1 MMQAFSLAHPLSQ
14 PPETVLPGL
23 SAPLVALL
31 TQAAAPDR
39 VALVG
44 GAVRDLLRH
53 RLHNDPWT
61 GLPDLDLVVE
71 GGHYVVEP
79 PPAADAG
86 SPVGAGAPS
95 ASAEPDRDATPS
107 GCAVQ
112 GDGEAP
118 AAAGLPAAHRLA
130 RRLRRSLE
138 PGDVPFYQEHAAYGT
153 VELEVLLPDGPLL
166 LDVATARRETYPE
179 PARNPCVCFA
189 RLEDDLARR
198 DFTINAMALVLGGA
212 GAEHRATGVPAGL
225 LDPYGGRDDLGH
237 RLLRFLHAR
246 SVRDD
251 PTRVL
256 RGARYA
262 ARMGFDL
269 APDSQAQLTDTL
281 AAWPWPW
288 QPGDPPGAAPP
299 ALGTRLR
306 MELEL
311 LLERE
316 AWPRGLAALQRW
328 GALVLLDG
336 SLQADRHWHRRL
348 RWASR
353 AGLPLLPALLT
364 AAADPVA
371 LAERLQLPHRQHRLL
386 VGFVAL
392 RRRLLELAGQG
403 DGQGPLWPDWRAD
416 QWSALLEEPGH
427 GPEAVALALAA
438 AVGPRRPLLRWWLRW
453 RHLHGT
459 LTAAA
464 LLAEG
469 LRPGPEL
476 GARLRRSRCERLAL
490 ERC

>member
-1 MMQAFSLAHPLSQ
+1 MMQAFSLAPSLSQ
-14 PPETVLPGL
+14 PSETVLPGL
-23 SAPLVALL
+23 SPRLVELL
-31 TQAAAPDR
+31 AAAAAPDR
-39 VALVG
+39 LALVG

-71 GGHYVVEP
+71 AGDVAVADVASPGDPQAPLAQPGGP
-79 PPAADAG
+79 
-86 SPVGAGAPS
+86 
-95 ASAEPDRDATPS
+95 
-107 GCAVQ
+107 
-112 GDGEAP
+112 
-118 AAAGLPAAHRLA
+118 LPAAHRLA
-130 RRLRRSLE
+130 RRLRQLLG
-138 PGDVPFYQEHAAYGT
+138 PGGSPFYQEHPAYGT
-153 VELEVLLPDGPLL
+153 VELEVVLPEGTLL

-179 PARNPCVCFA
+179 SARNPRVRFA

-198 DFTINAMALVLGGA
+198 DFTINAMALVLVGA
-212 GAEHRATGVPAGL
+212 GAETCEPGVPAGL
-225 LDPYGGRDDLGH
+225 LDPYGGRDDL
-237 RLLRFLHAR
+237 RDRRLRFLHPL

-262 ARMGFDL
+262 ARMGFEL
-269 APDSQAQLTDTL
+269 ARSSQAQLSDTL

-288 QPGDPPGAAPP
+288 RPGDAPGAAPP

-328 GALVLLDG
+328 GALVLLDEA
-336 SLQADRHWHRRL
+336 LQRDRQWPRRL
-348 RWASR
+348 RWAAR
-353 AGLPLLPALLT
+353 AGLPLLPALLAT
-364 AAADPVA
+364 AADPVA

-386 VGFVAL
+386 EGFLQL
-392 RRRLLELAGQG
+392 RRRLQELT
-403 DGQGPLWPDWRAD
+403 DPDQAPDPGWRHWGAQ
-416 QWSALLEEPGH
+416 QWTALLEEPGH

-453 RHLHGT
+453 RHLKAPI
-459 LTAAA
+459 TAAE

-476 GARLRRSRCERLAL
+476 GERLRRDRSARLSG